1 MTDAACP
8 YVSRGGLKLAA
19 ALAAFEID
27 VRELVCVDLG
37 SHAGGF
43 VDCLLQAGAVRVYAI
58 DTGYGVLDH
67 RLRQDSRVVPH
78 EKTNALH
85 YRPDAPC
92 DLVTIDVGW
101 TAQRL
106 VLPVARRC
114 LRPDDGQV
122 VTLVKPQYEA
132 PKSRLKRGVVPDDC
146 MDEVLAM
153 CRRDVT
159 ALKWHIA
166 GEIASPIRGHGG
178 NREFLWW
185 LRPGAGT
192 T

>member
-1 MTDAACP
+1 MKDASCP

-19 ALAAFEID
+19 ALEAFDIA
-27 VRELVCVDLG
+27 VRGLVCIDLG

-43 VDCLLQAGAVRVYAI
+43 VDCLLQAGAARVYAV

-67 RLRQDSRVVPH
+67 RLRQDPRVVAR
-78 EKTNALH
+78 EKTNALR
-85 YRPDAPC
+85 YRPEAPGN
-92 DLVTIDVGW
+92 LVTIDVGW

-114 LRPDDGQV
+114 LRPDGGQV
-122 VTLVKPQYEA
+122 ITLVKPQYEA
-132 PKSRLKRGVVPDDC
+132 PKSLLQRGVVPDEC
-146 MDEVLAM
+146 IAEVLAT

-159 ALKWHIA
+159 ALKWRIA
-166 GEIASPIRGHGG
+166 GEIESPIRGHGG

-185 LRPGAGT
+185 LM
-192 T
+192 